1 LSARALFTVIVVSSA
16 FDTDVFS
23 FSPSW
28 VWLHGSLHLSS
39 VLSGRRS
46 TMLVTAKYTDHGA
59 IPTSDRIVIP
69 LRPSIGA
76 VLLLELVA

>member
-1 LSARALFTVIVVSSA
+1 LSARALFTVIVISSA
-16 FDTDVFS
+16 FDTEVFS

-59 IPTSDRIVIP
+59 IPTSDKIVIP
-69 LRPSIGA
+69 LRPSIGG
-76 VLLLELVA
+76 VLLFELVA